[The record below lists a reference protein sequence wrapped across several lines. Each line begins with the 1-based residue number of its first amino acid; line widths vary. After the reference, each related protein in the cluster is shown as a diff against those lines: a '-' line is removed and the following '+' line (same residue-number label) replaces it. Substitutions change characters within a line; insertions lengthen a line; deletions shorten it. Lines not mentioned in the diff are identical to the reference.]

1 MLKGRDIVV
10 IGLQPWYYEIG
21 SNCKNIATRL
31 AQHNRVL
38 YVNLPINR
46 KTFHSTDENPGI
58 REHIRVI
65 KSGQGKMEK
74 IGIGFWEYY
83 PPTIVES
90 INWLPSTR
98 LFKAINAINNKR
110 FSKDIR
116 NAVAQ
121 LGFKNYILFNDNDI
135 FNGYHMKQL
144 LHPALY
150 VYYCRDY
157 IRGNTYWGKHGGALE
172 PHLIRSADLVVANS
186 MYLTEYCAAFNKNSF
201 YIGQGCDLQLFDS
214 EKSLDIPGEMK
225 SVRRP
230 VIGYVGA
237 IIASRLDEQIIR
249 LIAEANP
256 QWSVVLVGPEDDA
269 FKKSTLHQLPNVLFT
284 GRREMKE
291 LPGFV
296 QSFDVCINPQ
306 LVNALT
312 IGNYPLKVDEY
323 LAMGKPVVATR
334 TKTMELFEDY
344 TYLAGRPEEYPALV
358 EKALQE
364 NNEQL
369 KNKRI
374 AFARSHTWENSVNE
388 LTLRIQETEAR
399 KKEKVLH

>member
-1 MLKGRDIVV
+1 MEM
-10 IGLQPWYYEIG
+10 IG
-21 SNCKNIATRL
+21 T
-31 AQHNRVL
+31 
-38 YVNLPINR
+38 
-46 KTFHSTDENPGI
+46 
-58 REHIRVI
+58 
-65 KSGQGKMEK
+65 
-74 IGIGFWEYY
+74 GFWEYY
-83 PPTIVES
+83 PPTLVES
-90 INWLPSTR
+90 INWLPSTQ
-98 LFKAINAINNKR
+98 LFKAINAVNNKR
-110 FSKDIR
+110 FAKDIR

-121 LGFKNYILFNDNDI
+121 LGFKDYILFNDNDI

-172 PHLIRSADLVVANS
+172 PDLIRSADLAVANS
-186 MYLTEYCAAFNKNSF
+186 LYLTEYCAAFNKNSH

-214 EKSLDIPGEMK
+214 EKSLDIPPEMK

-237 IIASRLDEQIIR
+237 IIASRLDQQIIR

-256 QWSVVLVGPEDDA
+256 QWSVVLVGPEDDV
-269 FKKSTLHQLPNVLFT
+269 FKKSMLHDLPNVLFT
-284 GRREMKE
+284 GRREMKD

-296 QSFDVCINPQ
+296 QCFDVCINPQ

-344 TYLAGRPEEYPALV
+344 TYLAGSPEEYPGLV

-364 NNEQL
+364 NNEILNQ
-369 KNKRI
+369 KRI

-388 LTLRIQETEAR
+388 LMLRIRETESR
-399 KKEKVLH
+399 KKEKVLI